1 MGCAGSGLRFALAL
15 AAAGLLG
22 GCATF
27 LGETNDAVTLD
38 TDPSGASLTITEKG
52 GREVFRG
59 QSPAQVTLDVYAGY
73 FSGQTFD
80 VVASKPGYAT
90 AHVTLDT
97 ELCNWYLWGNILVGG
112 LIGWVI
118 VDPLTGAMWDLPEK
132 PPVIVLSPAPGTV
145 PPAGPG
151 TE

>member
-1 MGCAGSGLRFALAL
+1 MEPGRSVARFTAGL
-15 AAAGLLG
+15 AAACLLG

-27 LGETNDAVTLD
+27 LGETADPVALD
-38 TDPSGASLTITEKG
+38 TNPTGASLTITERG

-59 QSPAQVTLDVYAGY
+59 TSPARVTLDVYAGY

-90 AHVTLDT
+90 THVTLET

-118 VDPLTGAMWDLPEK
+118 VDPLTGAMWDLPEE
-132 PPVIVLSPAPGTV
+132 PPVIVLAPLPGGV
-145 PPAGPG
+145 PG